1 MADLINPYAAPA
13 APAASEAGAPAER
26 PRELLRNP
34 YAPPPVTA
42 LPGASPGAIIPP
54 GTVAPGAAPVFDVT
68 KAKAQAERL
77 LAREQE
83 GVDYRTG
90 AATPELAAKL
100 SLLTQK
106 EQSKLLKQTYGDRLD
121 TDVFGN
127 WIVKP
132 VTPGGYPVA
141 VIPKEGWGKT
151 RVASH
156 AGEVAPA
163 IGATV
168 GSIAGAPSGP
178 VGGMAGAGL
187 GTAAGESVN
196 ALIAQKLG
204 IADRTA
210 GEQAAALAKA
220 GVSGAVGEGV
230 ARSLMKVGRA
240 TAAPYAE
247 FSPLPQETIETGR
260 KAAEMGL
267 VPRVG
272 AANPKSFLGAREQ
285 GLIEAVFGFP
295 AEKKNIEVLRREGQK
310 LVGQTGGVATAP
322 QQQIIGATEK
332 RLGDLE
338 LNFKSAK
345 NKATQL
351 VDDSIRNVQQK
362 IGKQA
367 PLEVQRDIEAAHR
380 QFQDEAS
387 NIYGQA
393 DKFVG
398 NRPVVPTLP
407 IRIAAKGILD
417 SLPKTVDGKP
427 LYDPDGVAI
436 QFLNNLTHTPEMMTM
451 QQMQALRSQLAASA
465 EVRSLLASTGA
476 RNSEILRQAANDS
489 FDMVGNA
496 LSKAGPSRAP
506 AAAKAA
512 IAKLR
517 EADAFYANGMK
528 KFDLPIIQ
536 RMTLEARRTGSVPP
550 EQVLDAIT
558 MPNAATNVGRIMS
571 LVKPETQQ
579 AIRRAH
585 FDSMMEKAT
594 DPLTGK
600 VSGIRLAGEIKRL
613 KSTFPALYGRD
624 AKSIQTIANQLA
636 SLDGKL
642 DPAML
647 KSGNVTAAIKK
658 AAAAEKT
665 MKAMTDD
672 ELFGALVKPGFESGQ
687 AVDHL
692 FRPNSPERIT
702 RAITFFGE
710 KSPEVK
716 NIRAIAMGKLL
727 SQMEVT
733 EQTRNGAKQLLSGKA
748 LEDSLKTYGKPTL
761 DAMFGKEQAARLQE
775 FAKVAE
781 MATAKNPH
789 LSTIAAAVMTLN
801 PVSHAKSLAELF
813 TMGRIASSPAF
824 IKWLTEGYRY
834 PPPLARGT
842 AAFTRAAAIA
852 QAIQSEQPSVG
863 GDTIVD
869 KGIASARNQLAGVP
883 IVGAGQTPGA
893 PQP

>member
-1 MADLINPYAAPA
+1 MADLINPYAPPPA
-13 APAASEAGAPAER
+13 SGDGAPPDRSRA
-26 PRELLRNP
+26 LLRNP
-34 YAPPPVTA
+34 YAPPPVTT
-42 LPGASPGAIIPP
+42 LPGAAPGAIIPP
-54 GTVAPGAAPVFDVT
+54 GTVAPGAAPVFDPV
-68 KAKAQAERL
+68 KAALQGKRL
-77 LAREQE
+77 LAREEE

-90 AATPELAAKL
+90 AATPKLAAKL

-106 EQSKLLKQTYGDRLD
+106 EQAQLLRQTYGDRLD
-121 TDVFGN
+121 TDAFGN

-132 VTPGGYPVA
+132 TKPGEFPVA

-163 IGATV
+163 IGATA
-168 GSIAGAPSGP
+168 GSIAGSTGGP
-178 VGGMAGAGL
+178 LGGMAGAGL
-187 GTAAGESVN
+187 GTAGGEAVN

-210 GEQAAALAKA
+210 GEQAWMLTKA
-220 GVSGAVGEGV
+220 GASGALGEGF
-230 ARSLMKVGRA
+230 ARGLMKIGRA

-247 FSPLPQETIETGR
+247 FSPLPKETLETGR

-272 AANPKSFLGAREQ
+272 AANPKSYLGAREQ

-295 AEKKNIEVLRREGQK
+295 AEKRNIDILRQEGQK
-310 LVGQTGGVATAP
+310 LVGQTGGAADVP
-322 QQQIIGATEK
+322 QQQLLGATEK
-332 RLGDLE
+332 RLGDLN
-338 LNFKSAK
+338 LNFTAAK

-362 IGKQA
+362 IGKRA

-380 QFQDEAS
+380 QFQDAAS
-387 NIYGQA
+387 DIYAQA
-393 DKFVG
+393 DRFIG
-398 NRPVVPTLP
+398 NRPAVPTMP
-407 IRIAAKGILD
+407 VRNAAKGILD
-417 SLPKTVDGKP
+417 SLPKTADGKP
-427 LYDPDGVAI
+427 LYDPDGVAV
-436 QFLNNLTHTPEMMTM
+436 QFLNNLTRMPEMMTM

-496 LSKAGPSRAP
+496 LSRAGTARTSAS
-506 AAAKAA
+506 AKAA
-512 IAKLR
+512 IEKLR
-517 EADAFYANGMK
+517 EADAFYADGMK
-528 KFDLPIIQ
+528 KFDLPII
-536 RMTLEARRTGSVPP
+536 RKMTLDARNTGSVSP
-550 EQVLDAIT
+550 EKVLEAIT

-585 FDSMMEKAT
+585 FDTMLENAA

-600 VSGIRLAGEIKRL
+600 ISGMKLAAEIKRL

-636 SLDGKL
+636 ALDGKL
-642 DPAML
+642 DPALL
-647 KSGNVTAAIKK
+647 KSGNVTAAIRK

-665 MKAMTDD
+665 MKSMTDD
-672 ELFGALVKPGFESGQ
+672 ELFSALVKPGFESSQ

-692 FRPNSPERIT
+692 FKPNSPERIT
-702 RAITFFGE
+702 RALKFFGE
-710 KSPEVK
+710 NSKEAK

-727 SQMEVT
+727 NQMETT
-733 EQTRNGAKQLLSGKA
+733 EQTRNGTKQLLSGKA
-748 LEDSLKTYGKPTL
+748 LEDALKAYGRPTL
-761 DAMFGKEQAARLQE
+761 DAMFGKEQSAQLHE

-801 PVSHAKSLAELF
+801 PVSHARGLAELF

-852 QAIQSEQPSVG
+852 QAIQSEQPGIG
-863 GDTIVD
+863 GDTMLD
-869 KGIASARNQLAGVP
+869 KGVAAARKELAGVP
-883 IVGAGQTPGA
+883 IVGAE
-893 PQP
+893 